1 MFAKETYIQRRA
13 LLKKNIG
20 SGVLLFLGNDEQGLH
35 YEDNTFRYRQDSTF
49 LYYFGLSFAGLSA
62 IIDIDE
68 DKEII
73 FGDELTIDHI
83 VWMGTQPTLKEKSG
97 RVGITEVMP
106 SAEIMNYLHK
116 AVRKGQTVHYL
127 PPYRAEHKLKLMEWL
142 GIPPARQ
149 EGSVPFIRAIVAQR
163 SYKSAEEVEEIEK
176 ACNVTADMH
185 ITAMKVL
192 RPGMYEY
199 EVVAEMN
206 RVAESNNCELSFAT
220 IATVN
225 GQTLHNHYHGNKV
238 KPGDLFLI
246 DAGAE
251 VESGYAGDMSSTVPA
266 DKTFT
271 PRQRA
276 VYEIQNAMHLEA
288 VKALRPGI
296 PYMDVCDLSA
306 RVMVGGMKELG
317 LMKGNAED
325 AVREGAHA
333 LFYPHG
339 LGHMMG
345 LDVHDMENL
354 GEIWVGYNGQP
365 NSTQFGRKSQRLAI
379 PLEPGFVHTVEP
391 GIYFIPELIDLW
403 KGEKKFKDFINYD
416 KVEEYR
422 NFGGIRNE
430 EDYLIT
436 ETGARRLGKKI
447 PLTPEEVEALR

>member
-1 MFAKETYIQRRA
+1 MIKLLKNANVYAPEKLGKKDILIEGEKILLMQDSIEGYEGLPGVETYDLEGKIVVPAYIDMHVHITGGGGEQGPASRVPESQLSEFFKNGITTVVGLLGTDGVTRSVENLVAKARALTEEGMTVYTLTSSYGYPPTTLTGSVERDIILVPPMIGVKVAVSDHRSSNPGGEELIALATAARRA
-13 LLKKNIG
+13 GLLSNTPGLVTMHMGDGEGRLDPVFYVLDHSDVPAKN
-20 SGVLLFLGNDEQGLH
+20 LLP
-35 YEDNTFRYRQDSTF
+35 T
-49 LYYFGLSFAGLSA
+49 
-62 IIDIDE
+62 
-68 DKEII
+68 
-73 FGDELTIDHI
+73 HI
-83 VWMGTQPTLKEKSG
+83 
-97 RVGITEVMP
+97 
-106 SAEIMNYLHK
+106 
-116 AVRKGQTVHYL
+116 
-127 PPYRAEHKLKLMEWL
+127 
-142 GIPPARQ
+142 
-149 EGSVPFIRAIVAQR
+149 
-163 SYKSAEEVEEIEK
+163 
-176 ACNVTADMH
+176 
-185 ITAMKVL
+185 L
-192 RPGMYEY
+192 RNPG
-199 EVVAEMN
+199 
-206 RVAESNNCELSFAT
+206 
-220 IATVN
+220 
-225 GQTLHNHYHGNKV
+225 
-238 KPGDLFLI
+238 LI

-296 PYMDVCDLSA
+296 PYMDVYDLSA
-306 RVMVGGMKELG
+306 RVMVEGMKELG

-365 NSTQFGRKSQRLAI
+365 KSTQFGRKSQRLAI

>member
-1 MFAKETYIQRRA
+1 M
-13 LLKKNIG
+13 
-20 SGVLLFLGNDEQGLH
+20 
-35 YEDNTFRYRQDSTF
+35 
-49 LYYFGLSFAGLSA
+49 YYFGLSFAGLSA

-288 VKALRPGI
+288 VKALCPGI
-296 PYMDVCDLSA
+296 PYMDVYDLSA
-306 RVMVGGMKELG
+306 RVMVEGMKELG

-354 GEIWVGYNGQP
+354 GELWVGYNGQP
-365 NSTQFGRKSQRLAI
+365 KSTQFGRKSQRLAI

>member
-1 MFAKETYIQRRA
+1 MIKLLKNANVYAPEKLGKKDILIEGEKILLMQDSIEGYEGLPGVETYDLEGKIVVPAYIDMHVHITGGGGEQGPASRVPESQLSEFLKNGITTVVGLLGTDGVTRSVENLVAKARALTEEGMTVYTLTSSYGYPPTTLTGSVERDIILVPPMIGVKVAVSDHRSSNPGGEELIALATAARRA
-13 LLKKNIG
+13 GLLSNTPGLVTMHMGDGEGRLDPVFYVLDHSDVPAKN
-20 SGVLLFLGNDEQGLH
+20 LLP
-35 YEDNTFRYRQDSTF
+35 T
-49 LYYFGLSFAGLSA
+49 
-62 IIDIDE
+62 
-68 DKEII
+68 
-73 FGDELTIDHI
+73 HI
-83 VWMGTQPTLKEKSG
+83 
-97 RVGITEVMP
+97 
-106 SAEIMNYLHK
+106 
-116 AVRKGQTVHYL
+116 
-127 PPYRAEHKLKLMEWL
+127 
-142 GIPPARQ
+142 
-149 EGSVPFIRAIVAQR
+149 
-163 SYKSAEEVEEIEK
+163 
-176 ACNVTADMH
+176 
-185 ITAMKVL
+185 L
-192 RPGMYEY
+192 RNPG
-199 EVVAEMN
+199 
-206 RVAESNNCELSFAT
+206 
-220 IATVN
+220 
-225 GQTLHNHYHGNKV
+225 
-238 KPGDLFLI
+238 LI

-296 PYMDVCDLSA
+296 PYMDVYDLSA
-306 RVMVGGMKELG
+306 HVMVEGMKELG

-365 NSTQFGRKSQRLAI
+365 KSTQFGRKSQRLAI